1 MKSLPS
7 FRLAR
12 AALAGG
18 ALLIAAPALAEAPP
32 PVRGGPIG
40 TLPFGVW
47 TCEMP
52 GDASGPAGKPLSEFE
67 FRVVNASSYKA
78 GGIRGSYLFVG
89 DTVTM
94 TGGKLRG
101 LRLHRLSATFLREIG
116 ADGSDG
122 EMRCVLSGKR

>member
-1 MKSLPS
+1 MKSVLS
-7 FRLAR
+7 ARLAQ
-12 AALAGG
+12 AALACA
-18 ALLIAAPALAEAPP
+18 ALLVAVPAPAEAPP

-40 TLPFGVW
+40 TLPFGTW

-67 FRVVNASSYKA
+67 FRIVNASSYKA

-89 DTVTM
+89 NTVTM

-101 LRLHRLSATFLREIG
+101 LRLHRISTTFLREIG